1 MTHPKLTP
9 PPELRQQWRERAPR
23 YRDSG
28 IGREDWLMDCAAQW
42 GHAQREPEIQAAAD
56 RELEECIQWMV
67 TMGYWG
73 EDGKA
78 IPALRAARR
87 PSPKPPSLKGQAL
100 EQLDCVEGILRNLG
114 VINTDTIRRAVEAL
128 PE

>member
-1 MTHPKLTP
+1 MTDPNLIPPKTLVDKWVDMLSTYSDQQVFTEVSQWASDI
-9 PPELRQQWRERAPR
+9 ELDA
-23 YRDSG
+23 
-28 IGREDWLMDCAAQW
+28 
-42 GHAQREPEIQAAAD
+42 
-56 RELEECIQWMV
+56 CIQWMV